1 MRTAFS
7 LLVFASMSFFSTA
20 PAQEKS
26 PVPAWL
32 GHGIIGPD
40 DTRVELLEFIDRK
53 VPRMPEVK
61 TAAEWQKADHDYRQ
75 RVLNEVIFRGQAIAW
90 RDAKTRVEW
99 SETIPGGEG
108 YRIRK
113 LRYEA
118 LPGMWIPAL
127 LYEPEKLAGK
137 APVSLAVNGHDGKG
151 KAAPYKQIRCINMA
165 KRGMIVLNVEWLG
178 MGQLR
183 GSGWQHGSMNQLDLC
198 GSSGIAPFYLAM
210 TRGLDILLAHEH
222 ADPERVAVSGLSGG
236 GWQTIFV
243 SALDTRVKLANPV
256 AGYSSF
262 RTRIQ
267 HWKDLGDSEQT
278 PCDLATVVD
287 YTHLT
292 AMLGPRPSLLT
303 YNDKDDCCFESG
315 YALPPLLDAARP
327 IFRLFDKEKA
337 LRSHINSDPG
347 THNFEKDNRQALY
360 KMLGDFFFAADER
373 YSAEEIPCQNEVKTI
388 ETLTVSLPEKNMD
401 LNVLALQL
409 AKQLPKGREL
419 PADKAAADEWQKS
432 RRERLAA
439 IVRPFN
445 LTAHAIRSGSEE
457 KSGNRAT
464 FWRLKLND
472 RWSIP
477 VVELVRGEPKST
489 VILLADSGRP
499 ALAEQA
505 EKHLAAGQR
514 VLAVDLFYFG
524 ECKITQKDWLFAILL
539 AAVGDRPLGL
549 QAGQLQAV
557 ARWAEKEFL
566 HPVELVAIG
575 PRLCVATL
583 VAAALEPKALAGVEL
598 LQSMASLKEII
609 EENKTVEQ
617 MPELFCFGLLEH
629 SDLREIA
636 ALVAP
641 RPIVIS
647 EPSERQKQEFK
658 DVAGLYKVLGKEF
671 DPVK

>member
-1 MRTAFS
+1 MRTACS
-7 LLVFASMSFFSTA
+7 LLVFASLNFFSTA

-26 PVPAWL
+26 PVLAWL
-32 GHGIIGPD
+32 GHSIVGTD
-40 DTRVELLEFIDRK
+40 DTRVELLDYIERK

-61 TAAEWQKADHDYRQ
+61 TAAEWQKADRDYRQ
-75 RVLNEVIFRGQAIAW
+75 RVLDEVIFRGQAISW
-90 RDAKTRVEW
+90 RDAKVGVEW
-99 SETIPGGEG
+99 SETISGGEG

-127 LYEPEKLAGK
+127 LYEPERLAGK
-137 APVSLAVNGHDGKG
+137 VPVSLAVNGHDGKG
-151 KAAPYKQIRCINMA
+151 KAAGYKQIRCINMA

-183 GSGWQHGSMNQLDLC
+183 GPGWRHGCMNQLDLC

-210 TRGLDILLAHEH
+210 TRGLDILLAHDH
-222 ADPERVAVSGLSGG
+222 ADPDRVAVSGLSGG

-287 YTHLT
+287 YAHLT
-292 AMLGPRPSLLT
+292 AMLAPRSSLLT

-327 IFRLFDKEKA
+327 IFRLLEKEKA

-360 KMLGDFFFAADER
+360 KMLGDFFFADDAKF
-373 YSAEEIPCQNEVKTI
+373 SAEEIPCPNEVKTI
-388 ETLTVSLPEKNMD
+388 EELMVSLPEKNVD
-401 LNVLALQL
+401 FNVLAQGL
-409 AKQLPKGREL
+409 AKQLPRNREL
-419 PADKAAADEWQKS
+419 PTDKATAEKWQKS
-432 RRERLAA
+432 RREKLAA

-445 LTAHAIRSGSEE
+445 LNAQAVRTRSEE
-457 KSGNRAT
+457 KNVSKAT

-472 RWSIP
+472 RWTLP

-489 VILLADSGRP
+489 IILLADAGRP
-499 ALAEQA
+499 ALVDLA
-505 EKHLAAGQR
+505 EKHLAAGHR

-524 ECKITQKDWLFAILL
+524 ECKIKQHDWLFAILL

-566 HPVELVAIG
+566 HPAKIVAVG
-575 PRLCVATL
+575 PRLSAAAL
-583 VAAALEPKALAGVEL
+583 VAAALEPKAIAGVEL
-598 LQSMASLKEII
+598 HESMASLKEII
-609 EENKTVEQ
+609 EQNKTVEQ

-629 SDLREIA
+629 FDLREIM

-641 RPIVIS
+641 RPVVIAK
-647 EPSERQKQEFK
+647 PSERQKREFE
-658 DVAGLYKVLGKEF
+658 DLAAVYEALGNVF